1 MFKFS
6 FLVNPISGGGQGKAI
21 EKFVPEIMRSMEFSP
36 SEWSSCLTDGTRLRE
51 QIREVAERTET
62 LIAVGGDGTISTI
75 LSVLLESGLAG
86 RVRLGLIPL
95 GTGNDLARVLNLYET
110 FVNKGLLFLVRRL
123 VLAKSRPFDIW
134 KVNGKFVLA
143 NYFSSGIDARIAHD
157 FNSDRSLGKISSTSV
172 VANKLHYV
180 NRFFADRKH
189 CLGKATLR
197 LCLENGEWT
206 EEDVSGF
213 RTVIVGNIPSFA
225 SGSNPFDGGD
235 MADGLLEV
243 VSVPNLPFF
252 LGAIALG
259 TIPVVGKIYKRS
271 FLKTV
276 HAREVVLRTSE
287 KEFHQL
293 DGDDLTAR
301 VGSEIRI
308 QYGSQVQ
315 MLTLEPGF

>member
-197 LCLENGEWT
+197 LCLENGEWR

-213 RTVIVGNIPSFA
+213 RTVIIGNIPSFA

-259 TIPVVGKIYKRS
+259 TIPAVGKIYKRS

-293 DGDDLTAR
+293 DGDDLTDR